1 MKNINLKKYLIL
13 LCLASMMMLSS
24 CEGFTFTPA
33 PEEEIPKQK
42 FTITVV
48 ATDSTMGR
56 VTGSGVYEEGQKVTI
71 MAMANNGY
79 RFVRWTDGNIDDPRT
94 IVVETDTTYTAIF
107 TGILSPIVSDTL
119 YGHPC
124 VDLGLP
130 SGLKWATCNV
140 GADSPEEYGDYFAW
154 GETTPKDS
162 FNWGNYK
169 WCTATCNRRYWEYE
183 TLTKYTVDDGKT
195 ILDPED
201 DAASVNMGG
210 SWRMPTHAE
219 IQELKNNCT
228 THKYYDEV
236 REGVIVASKIN
247 GNHIFLPAAGCRY
260 NSDLSSAGSYGYYW
274 SSSLSTGDSG
284 IACGLYFS
292 SGYVGWDDCCRYYG
306 RSVRG
311 VFSK

>member
-1 MKNINLKKYLIL
+1 MKNINLKKQLML

-48 ATDSTMGR
+48 AADSTMGR

-94 IVVETDTTYTAIF
+94 ILVEADTTYTALF

-140 GADSPEEYGDYFAW
+140 GATKPEEYGDYFAW
-154 GETTPKDS
+154 GETTPKSTYDWS
-162 FNWGNYK
+162 TYK
-169 WCTATCNRRYWEYE
+169 WCNGSST
-183 TLTKYTVDDGKT
+183 TLTKYCTDSDYGTVDNKT
-195 ILDPED
+195 VLDKED
-201 DAASVNMGG
+201 DAAAVNMGG
-210 SWRMPTHAE
+210 SWRMPTHTE

-247 GNHIFLPAAGCRY
+247 GNHIFLPAAGYRY
-260 NSDLSSAGSYGYYW
+260 CGDLYGAGSYGHCW
-274 SSSLSTGDSG
+274 SSSLDTDYPYDAWDVSFHSDDV
-284 IACGLYFS
+284 
-292 SGYVGWDDCCRYYG
+292 SGYSSSRYYG
-306 RSVRG
+306 SSVRG
-311 VFSK
+311 VIE